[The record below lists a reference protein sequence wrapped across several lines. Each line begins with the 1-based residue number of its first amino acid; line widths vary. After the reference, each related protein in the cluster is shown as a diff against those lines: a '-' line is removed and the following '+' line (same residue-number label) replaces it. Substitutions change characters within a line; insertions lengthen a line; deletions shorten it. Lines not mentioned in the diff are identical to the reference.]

1 MHLLPLLLH
10 PLDLVCVDLQ
20 DVIHGVDRTLT
31 PFGVASLVANAGRRL
46 MQSTRFH
53 RQNNAML
60 ASSNTQAAIAAAAR
74 GSVPVGTATRIG
86 SMQGRGVAGRTEPNA
101 WIRWGSIL

>member
-1 MHLLPLLLH
+1 MCCNCCCILCSA
-10 PLDLVCVDLQ
+10 VFLQ
-20 DVIHGVDRTLT
+20 DVIHGMDRTLT

-60 ASSNTQAAIAAAAR
+60 ASSNTQAAIRAAAR

-86 SMQGRGVAGRTEPNA
+86 SMQGRSLGGRSNDA
-101 WIRWGSIL
+101 WLRWGSLV